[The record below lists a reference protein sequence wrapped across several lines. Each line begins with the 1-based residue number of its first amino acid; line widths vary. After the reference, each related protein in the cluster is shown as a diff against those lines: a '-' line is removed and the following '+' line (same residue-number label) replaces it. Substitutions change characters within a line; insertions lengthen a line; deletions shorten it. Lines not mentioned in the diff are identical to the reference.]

1 MKKVVEVVDFGQ
13 LLKKNIFSNIN
24 MRKYIISGRV
34 VEKPPP
40 PPPFNLKYII
50 LAELLKVHHLH
61 HPSNKIIIWQSCQ
74 KSTTST
80 TL

>member
-13 LLKKNIFSNIN
+13 LLKKNSFSNIY

-50 LAELLKVHHLH
+50 LAELSKVRHLRHLH
-61 HPSNKIIIWQSCQ
+61 HLSI
-74 KSTTST
+74 
-80 TL
+80 